1 MAQSAIRRLPNPP
14 ASPHRRAPLRGRSLG
29 LKVSNSADLIQ
40 QVERGFSFKA
50 LQTFGERSGISVSQ
64 IAVLLGI
71 PERTLARRKSSGRL
85 NWEESERLLR
95 LSAVYEDALQLFE
108 GDSVSS
114 MAWLTSSQ
122 KALGS
127 QTPLVHARTEIGA
140 REVEDLV
147 GRLEHGV
154 FS

>member
-1 MAQSAIRRLPNPP
+1 
-14 ASPHRRAPLRGRSLG
+14 
-29 LKVSNSADLIQ
+29 
-40 QVERGFSFKA
+40 
-50 LQTFGERSGISVSQ
+50 
-64 IAVLLGI
+64 
-71 PERTLARRKSSGRL
+71 L

>member
-1 MAQSAIRRLPNPP
+1 MAQSAIRRTSNALGY
-14 ASPHRRAPLRGRSLG
+14 AQHRARLRGRSLG
-29 LKVSNSADLIQ
+29 LKVSTSADLIQ

-50 LQTFGERSGISVSQ
+50 LQTFGERSGISVAQ

-71 PERTLARRKSSGRL
+71 PERTLARRKSSGKL
-85 NWEESERLLR
+85 SWEESERLLR

-108 GDSVSS
+108 GDSAAA

-127 QTPLVHARTEIGA
+127 QTPLAHARTEIGA